1 MADNQSTPPEDDPY
15 LEREQKKY
23 GKPVPSREY
32 ILEQLTAQARPLGR
46 REIAELFEL
55 SEDDELEGLRRRL
68 RAMERDGQ
76 LVRNRRNGY
85 VIVDNEDLVRGRVRF
100 GPEGWGMVKPDIPGP
115 SVMLAPREMHNLL
128 HGDRV
133 VVRIVNLD
141 KDGQPEGQLVEVLE
155 RGNRTIA
162 GRYYEESGVGFLV
175 PDNKR
180 LHQDVIIPPDERR
193 DAAHGQLAVAEL
205 LSQPSS
211 RRQPIGRITEVI
223 GEHIPAGNEIE
234 VAARVHGIPT
244 EWSEGVVEAAEAF
257 GEAVPEDA
265 KKDRVDLRKTPLVT
279 IDGPDARDFDDAVYC
294 EPTKQGW
301 KLLVAIADVA
311 HYVQPGSVLDREA
324 AERGNS
330 VYFPRGVVPML
341 PEALSNGLCSLNPKV
356 DRLCLVC
363 EMRIDKDG
371 QLKRSQFYEAVM
383 RSHARLTY
391 DDVKRLHDDRDAAT
405 RKRFRGVIK
414 HIENL
419 FSVYRVLR
427 KERTRRGAI
436 EFETTETEIEFNDEG
451 TIADVH
457 PVERHDAHKLIE
469 ECMVKA
475 NVAAAR
481 FLERNKVPGLYRVHE
496 PPTPDRLDNLRQFL
510 AQAGLRLD
518 GGDEPSPKDFSRLME
533 RARSRPDGH
542 LIETVMLK
550 SMMAA
555 EYRPSNAGHFG
566 LALDAYAHYTSP
578 IRRYPDL
585 VVHRA
590 IKHIL
595 AGGKA
600 EEFIYRHDEL
610 LTKGEHC
617 SMTDR
622 RADDATRDATMT
634 LKCRFIEGRLGEEF
648 NGVVSGVTSFG
659 LFIQLDGVHVDGL
672 IHITNLENDYFH
684 FDPIGHRLTGERT
697 GKEYRLADR
706 IRVKVTRVDIDE
718 RKIDFE
724 PIAHPL
730 GPDGEVLEG
739 QRKSKGKGRK
749 SRARSGKGGSPNKG
763 AGKAGRG
770 KGANGRGKGD
780 DKGSGGAGK
789 GGGKGSRRGK
799 GGGKGGGQ

>member
-1 MADNQSTPPEDDPY
+1 MADKKGAGPDDDPY

-32 ILEQLTAQARPLGR
+32 ILEQLADNARPLGR
-46 REIAELFEL
+46 SELAELFGL
-55 SEDDELEGLRRRL
+55 DEDEELEGLRRRL
-68 RAMERDGQ
+68 KAMERDGQ

-85 VIVDNEDLVRGRVRF
+85 VIVDNEDLVRGRVRS
-100 GPEGWGMVKPDIPGP
+100 GPEGWGTVKPDLPGP
-115 SVMLAPREMHNLL
+115 PVHLSPREMHNLL
-128 HGDRV
+128 NGDRV
-133 VVRIVNLD
+133 IVRIVNLD
-141 KDGQPEGQLVEVLE
+141 REGRPEGQLVEVLE
-155 RGNRTIA
+155 RGNRTVT

-180 LHQDVIIPPDERR
+180 LHQDIIIPTDYRN
-193 DAAHGQLAVAEL
+193 DAVNGQLVVAEL

-234 VAARVHGIPT
+234 VAARVHGIPA
-244 EWSEGVVEAAEAF
+244 EWPDGVVEAAEAF
-257 GEAVPEDA
+257 GDHVPEDA
-265 KKDRVDLRKTPLVT
+265 KKTRVDLRKTPLVT

-294 EPTKQGW
+294 EPTKNGW

-311 HYVQPGSVLDREA
+311 HYVEPGSTLDREA
-324 AERGNS
+324 VERGNS

-356 DRLCLVC
+356 DRLCLVA
-363 EMRIDKDG
+363 EMRIDKEG
-371 QLKRSQFYEAVM
+371 KLKRSQFYEGVM

-391 DDVKRLHDDRDAAT
+391 DDVARIHDQRDPET

-414 HIENL
+414 HLDNL
-419 FSVYRVLR
+419 FAVYRALR
-427 KERTRRGAI
+427 KDRSRRGAI
-436 EFETTETEIEFNDEG
+436 DFETTETEIEFNDEG
-451 TIADVH
+451 TIADIH
-457 PVERHDAHKLIE
+457 PVERHDAHKLVE

-481 FLERNKVPGLYRVHE
+481 FLERNKIPGLYRVHE
-496 PPTPDRLDNLRQFL
+496 PPTPERLDNLRQFL

-533 RARSRPDGH
+533 RVRSRPDRH

-555 EYRPSNAGHFG
+555 EYRPTNAGHFG
-566 LALDAYAHYTSP
+566 LALEAYAHFTSP

-595 AGGKA
+595 QGGKA
-600 EEFIYRHDEL
+600 EDFVYRHDEL
-610 LTKGEHC
+610 VTKGEHC

-634 LKCRFIEGRLGEEF
+634 LKCRYIEGRVGEEF

-659 LFIQLDGVHVDGL
+659 LFVQLDGVFVDGL

-724 PIAHPL
+724 PIGHPL

-739 QRKSKGKGRK
+739 PRKSKGK
-749 SRARSGKGGSPNKG
+749 SGKGKS
-763 AGKAGRG
+763 RG
-770 KGANGRGKGD
+770 PKSKS
-780 DKGSGGAGK
+780 GSGGGGRKRRGRGGK
-789 GGGKGSRRGK
+789 GGGKDSGSG
-799 GGGKGGGQ
+799 